1 MDTTKQTAEQTA
13 EAERA
18 TPMRKAEKF
27 TPGPWLDCGEDMTKY
42 EMATEIA
49 ALSGERGHLFRGIIN
64 HQMGRPIGAVRESLA
79 RQRAI
84 ARVTRREIIRHCQ
97 PLSLGK

>member
-1 MDTTKQTAEQTA
+1 METSKEHKALFETK
-13 EAERA
+13 ERK
-18 TPMRKAEKF
+18 T
-27 TPGPWLDCGEDMTKY
+27 DMTKY

-97 PLSLGK
+97 PLALGK